1 MHSAGTT
8 CFSEN
13 YFKAMFL
20 LQLVSVLLINVT
32 LNMYLANIIFG
43 MTWQLTIA
51 QHTQYKY

>member
-1 MHSAGTT
+1 
-8 CFSEN
+8 
-13 YFKAMFL
+13 MFL